1 LTCIPQ
7 TLNFRNKPDGA
18 SATKEDAR
26 RVFCIRR
33 SARQIAILQVI
44 DVGPLHQI
52 YITLKPLKI

>member
-1 LTCIPQ
+1 MQ

-33 SARQIAILQVI
+33 SGKADCYFA
-44 DVGPLHQI
+44 G
-52 YITLKPLKI
+52 Y